1 MIMAFDN
8 FWDTVKQIGHMTS
21 PAAFTYDLFKGII
34 GARRGIGDAANDLL
48 NLSSNADTAVS
59 GSDIENL
66 GDASLADYL
75 TGLFTSVG
83 DDARAARDFNAKQ
96 AEISRKWQEDMSNS
110 QYQRAVADLRKAG
123 LNPILAASKGMTAGV
138 PSGATASTSPAG
150 GDTFSDILSILG
162 GTISDI
168 LKVLTK

>member
-1 MIMAFDN
+1 MAFDN
-8 FWDTVKQIGHMTS
+8 FWDTVKQIGHMSS
-21 PAAFTYDLFKGII
+21 PAALTYDLFKGLI
-34 GARRGIGDAANDLL
+34 GIRRGVGDAANDLL
-48 NLSSNADTAVS
+48 NLGSNADTAS
-59 GSDIENL
+59 PGTDIENL

-83 DDARAARDFNAKQ
+83 DEAENARKYNAYEAAN
-96 AEISRKWQEDMSNS
+96 SRHWQEYMSNT

-123 LNPILAASKGMTAGV
+123 LNPILAVSKGMTAGV

-150 GDTFSDILSILG
+150 GDSFADILSILG

-168 LKVLTK
+168 LKVITK